1 MRNTLIIAEAGVNH
15 NGSIKKAKKLIDI
28 ASNAKADYVKFQF
41 YKTDN
46 LVVKNSQMAV
56 YQKKNYGKNVS
67 QYKLL
72 KKYEL
77 SLDNIRKLRKYTKK
91 KKIKFLTSVF
101 DEESLEELYKSKI
114 YDIKIPSG
122 EINNLPLLE
131 KISKKTKKI
140 FISTGMANIKEIFE
154 AIKILKQNKKFKKNL
169 YLMHCHSEYPTD
181 LKDVNLLAMQEL
193 KKKFSVNIGFSDHTL
208 GNEVAIAATSLGAA
222 VIEKHFTLSKSMN
235 GPDHKASLDP
245 KELKLFVRSIR
256 NTEILLGNS
265 KKKSFKKRVHKQKI
279 CKKIDRC
286 KKFYSKR
293 SKILIVKYN
302 L

>member
-91 KKIKFLTSVF
+91 KK
-101 DEESLEELYKSKI
+101 
-114 YDIKIPSG
+114 
-122 EINNLPLLE
+122 N
-131 KISKKTKKI
+131 
-140 FISTGMANIKEIFE
+140 
-154 AIKILKQNKKFKKNL
+154 
-169 YLMHCHSEYPTD
+169 
-181 LKDVNLLAMQEL
+181 
-193 KKKFSVNIGFSDHTL
+193 
-208 GNEVAIAATSLGAA
+208 
-222 VIEKHFTLSKSMN
+222 
-235 GPDHKASLDP
+235 
-245 KELKLFVRSIR
+245 
-256 NTEILLGNS
+256 
-265 KKKSFKKRVHKQKI
+265 
-279 CKKIDRC
+279 
-286 KKFYSKR
+286 
-293 SKILIVKYN
+293 
-302 L
+302 